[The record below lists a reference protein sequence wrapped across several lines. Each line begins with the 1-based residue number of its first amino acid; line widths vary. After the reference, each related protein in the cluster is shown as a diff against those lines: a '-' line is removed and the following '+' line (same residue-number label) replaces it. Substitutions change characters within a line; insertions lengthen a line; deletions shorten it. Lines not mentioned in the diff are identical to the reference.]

1 MLTQKRDLRTGLPVW
16 LARKPARLAVDKSL
30 AGIRAD
36 VVVVG
41 TGISGALVADALL
54 NAGFSVLA
62 VDRREPMKGSTP
74 ASTALLQSELDT
86 PLLEL
91 ERKIGNTNAARVWWR
106 SAQAVQALRDRV
118 HDLHIACN
126 YRPRSTIYL
135 PGNILGIERLK
146 QEADARRKLGFRS
159 RYVDC
164 RELHKISGIDKV
176 GAIVSEGNGEADPV
190 KLVGGLWRHFLKH
203 GGRMVANVEV
213 TGVEQ
218 TRSSVRLE
226 TRDDQLIVAKH
237 AVFCTG
243 YELMKFVRPKG
254 FKVISTW
261 VLATKPQPNRTWP
274 GKSLIWEAADPYL
287 YFRTTTDGRII
298 AGGEDES
305 FSDEGLRDKM
315 IPQKI
320 AAIAR
325 KAKRIFP
332 QVDFEAD

>member
-1 MLTQKRDLRTGLPVW
+1 M
-16 LARKPARLAVDKSL
+16 
-30 AGIRAD
+30 
-36 VVVVG
+36 
-41 TGISGALVADALL
+41 
-54 NAGFSVLA
+54 
-62 VDRREPMKGSTP
+62 
-74 ASTALLQSELDT
+74 
-86 PLLEL
+86 
-91 ERKIGNTNAARVWWR
+91 
-106 SAQAVQALRDRV
+106 
-118 HDLHIACN
+118 HDLQIACN

-164 RELHKISGIDKV
+164 RELHKICGIDKV